1 MKLAMALSPL
11 AVALLLFQNQGAGS
25 RPLQQGEYIVN
36 EVAMCVQ
43 CHTPRTESGQI
54 IRQRLLQGAPVPLES
69 PWPGRKWAVRAPH
82 IAGLPGFSD
91 RDMVHLLTTGSRPDG
106 RIPDP
111 PMPPFR
117 LTRQDAE
124 AVVAYLRSL
133 K

>member
-11 AVALLLFQNQGAGS
+11 AVALLFLQDRGS
-25 RPLQQGEYIVN
+25 GGEPLQRGAYIVN

-43 CHTPRTESGQI
+43 CHTPRTPSGEL

-69 PWPGRKWAVRAPH
+69 PWAGRRWAIRAPH
-82 IAGLPGFSD
+82 IAGLPGFSGP
-91 RDMVHLLTTGSRPDG
+91 DMVHLLTTGSRPDG
-106 RIPDP
+106 RKPDP
-111 PMPPFR
+111 PMPSFR
-117 LTRQDAE
+117 LTKQDAE